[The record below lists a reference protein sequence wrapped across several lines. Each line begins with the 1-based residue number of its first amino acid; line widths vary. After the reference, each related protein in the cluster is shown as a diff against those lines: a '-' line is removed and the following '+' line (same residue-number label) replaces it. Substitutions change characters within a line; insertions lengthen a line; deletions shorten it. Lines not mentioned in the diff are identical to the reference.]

1 MTDYQTIIREAAL
14 KNRASIKEDD
24 VLMVVVTVMN
34 RIVEDQIQALTAAH
48 EQHRTISQEVAL
60 AWRKDAAERAN
71 QILNVALDA
80 SRAAMAKGMNEGGAK
95 IVAIIRDAVETSLG
109 EMREQAAS
117 MERAVTAHR
126 RFTVWMLA
134 ANFAVLIAAL
144 AISERQDSQT
154 MTASSC
160 GVREG
165 IRRSYT
171 PLVCC
176 SVPHGQV
183 VFQSHRGSSRV
194 HSKAWTP
201 STGMRGR

>member
-48 EQHRTISQEVAL
+48 EQHRVISQEVAL

-80 SRAAMAKGMNEGGAK
+80 SRTAMAKGMNEGGAK

-117 MERAVTAHR
+117 MERAVTSHR

-134 ANFAVLIAAL
+134 ANFAVMLAAL
-144 AISERQDSQT
+144 AIAAFR
-154 MTASSC
+154 
-160 GVREG
+160 
-165 IRRSYT
+165 
-171 PLVCC
+171 
-176 SVPHGQV
+176 
-183 VFQSHRGSSRV
+183 
-194 HSKAWTP
+194 
-201 STGMRGR
+201 